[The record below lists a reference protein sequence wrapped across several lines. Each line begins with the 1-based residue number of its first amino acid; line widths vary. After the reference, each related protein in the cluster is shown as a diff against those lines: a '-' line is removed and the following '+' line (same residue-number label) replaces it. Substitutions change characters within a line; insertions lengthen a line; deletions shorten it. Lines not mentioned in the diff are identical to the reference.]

1 MRADAPP
8 HLRVLVDRAGVVEEA
23 HVALEAV
30 PAVIGVGHPAA
41 REHAREDLRPRRVQA
56 GVHSFDEGRA
66 RRERKQLGQ
75 EVAQLIADCD
85 RAIGTSDRHVHVEA
99 EAVVA
104 PDDVLED
111 LVVAAVVRR
120 VDDPLV
126 LPGAPGMRPGR
137 AQCHSECVG
146 QLLELHAALADPP
159 GQLLEVVG
167 AAGADLD
174 LGGDQLADQ
183 VRLERRARGGGLQL
197 LEAVAQRKR
206 PGVEDREL
214 LLDGDGEVGGALVLL
229 AREVDLLLR
238 AEVLRVTHGRTTLV
252 EGLEQPSLQGL
263 CSSLVRLGH
272 DPGTVPLAWPLRSGG
287 SRARAAGRRPGSTC
301 GR

>member
-1 MRADAPP
+1 MRPDAPP
-8 HLRVLVDRAGVVEEA
+8 HLRVLVDRARVVEEA

-30 PAVIGVGHPAA
+30 PAVVRVGHAAA

-56 GVHSFDEGRA
+56 RVHAFDERRA
-66 RRERKQLGQ
+66 RREREQLGE
-75 EVAQLIADCD
+75 EVAELVADGD
-85 RAIGTSDRHVHVEA
+85 RAIGAADRHVHVEA

-126 LPGAPGMRPGR
+126 LPRAPGMGPGR
-137 AQCHSECVG
+137 AERHPERVG
-146 QLLELHAALADPP
+146 HLLELRAALADPAC
-159 GQLLEVVG
+159 QLLEAVA

-183 VRLERRARGGGLQL
+183 VRLERRARRGLLKL
-197 LEAVAQRKR
+197 LEAVAQRER
-206 PGVEDREL
+206 RGVEDREL
-214 LLDGDGEVGGALVLL
+214 LLDGDGEVGGVLVLL
-229 AREVDLLLR
+229 AREADLLLR

-252 EGLEQPSLQGL
+252 EGSEQPVLRRFFQFP
-263 CSSLVRLGH
+263 R
-272 DPGTVPLAWPLRSGG
+272 PLWT
-287 SRARAAGRRPGSTC
+287 RPGDC
-301 GR
+301 PPGMAPQVRWK